1 MKYYAVAEIDI
12 TDPSWVQDYIDKV
25 TAMVERRGGRYLART
40 ARIEKREGDRMPPQI
55 VLIVEWPSKAAADQ
69 FYASDEYRP
78 FLQERLSGARS
89 ELILVAGEDLNDAG
103 EDRLNRL

>member
-12 TDPSWVQDYIDKV
+12 TDPSWVQD
-25 TAMVERRGGRYLART
+25 YLART

-55 VLIVEWPSKAAADQ
+55 VLIVEWPSKAAGDQ

-89 ELILVAGEDLNDAG
+89 ELILVAGEDLNDAARIG
-103 EDRLNRL
+103 